1 MAFWDRP
8 ERVETA
14 DGVLSAD
21 NDFQPGCMKDDVIDI
36 IEKAKENIQPLRRG
50 RDAHALAAQ
59 CELQPSRAKHDNE
72 MKRRCGQCLRACLP
86 CPATFSAYSAARPYF
101 CSTRE
106 YEIEIAGD
114 DLPDPLEPWV
124 RLHIPPRLHAA
135 CQLHTNPPFRY
146 LRWCGSSLGACSHA
160 DLIQT
165 MDRCLKK
172 FSPEERYKDDER
184 FVDIWLSY
192 VQFPNQSTNARL
204 RFSSHDVRP
213 RVRTSAQTEHR
224 AP

>member
-72 MKRRCGQCLRACLP
+72 MKRRCGQFLRACLP
-86 CPATFSAYSAARPYF
+86 CPATFSCILGCTPIF
-101 CSTRE
+101 LFHQ
-106 YEIEIAGD
+106 G
-114 DLPDPLEPWV
+114 V
-124 RLHIPPRLHAA
+124 R
-135 CQLHTNPPFRY
+135 N
-146 LRWCGSSLGACSHA
+146 
-160 DLIQT
+160 
-165 MDRCLKK
+165 
-172 FSPEERYKDDER
+172 
-184 FVDIWLSY
+184 
-192 VQFPNQSTNARL
+192 
-204 RFSSHDVRP
+204 
-213 RVRTSAQTEHR
+213 
-224 AP
+224 